1 MKYENHI
8 FVKRWRKKNLKLLSH
23 MYPEVDKR
31 EIKKFLNN
39 IIDERLK
46 NPDCNIDNDYVNKNI
61 KTTLLDVIDWIEEE
75 KPICAGYGVFY
86 KNQHQVDNP
95 LVKMILKFLRSRK
108 AFKSRLKDF
117 VAGSYEYK
125 TFDRKQLSE
134 KINCNSIYG
143 CLGNIVS
150 FLFNRYTAPSVT
162 ASGQSL
168 ISTTEQ
174 AFELFMANNILFNS
188 IDECMTYM
196 SNILKEKYEM
206 DDSFLK
212 DVSDEQ
218 LVASLSEKFY
228 NLKDSYI
235 EILTNYVSNLSQSQ
249 VNRIYYKNNLFE
261 FSKHNEIIS
270 ILVNIVRHTEEFKD
284 PNEIPESSKEYLE
297 LLWKYYKQFVLYN
310 YTPINRV
317 QRLKNDKR
325 KCVITIDTDSNFLN
339 LHPWVEF
346 MRDNVI
352 NPDYKNVGRD
362 KMQLKF
368 ISVNTM
374 AYVITN
380 MMRTVLDR
388 YCHDAHIPN
397 DFHHYIN
404 IKNEFL
410 MSRVVLASKKKK
422 YISSIR
428 LREGNEIYPE
438 KTDIKGFEFIKSTA
452 TEETQER
459 FMSILRKRI
468 LDPEEINVS
477 DILTDLEEFETEIID
492 SLKRGEKT
500 YVIPKSVKELAAY
513 ADGGLREQGVRAI
526 IAWNY
531 IYPDIEIE
539 LPAKVDI
546 VKLLLDDEK
555 HLNRLKN
562 KYPDIYAVVE
572 KKILNNP
579 DKRISSK
586 GLPVI
591 AIPRSVE
598 KIPEWMLDFIDY
610 DTISCNVMTKFY
622 PLLKSLGIRTITVSK
637 KEYYSNI
644 INF

>member
-1 MKYENHI
+1 MNYSKYKFI
-8 FVKRWRKKNLKLLSH
+8 KKWKKQNLKILER
-23 MYPEVDKR
+23 MYPEVSRKD
-31 EIKKFLNN
+31 IKKFLNE
-39 IIDERLK
+39 IIEKNLK
-46 NPDCNIDNDYVNKNI
+46 NPNCNIDNDYLDKNI
-61 KTTLLDVIDWIEEE
+61 KTTLLDVIDWIEDT
-75 KPICAGYGVFY
+75 KPICAGFGVFY
-86 KNQHQVDNP
+86 KNQHEMTSP
-95 LVKMILKFLRSRK
+95 LTTMILKFLRSRK

-143 CLGNIVS
+143 SLGNVAS

-174 AFELFMANNILFNS
+174 AFEMFMANNMLFNS
-188 IDECMTYM
+188 IDECMTYIT
-196 SNILKEKYEM
+196 NILNEEYTI

-212 DVSDEQ
+212 DVDEEQ
-218 LVASLSEKFY
+218 LVALLSSKFY
-228 NLKDSYI
+228 NLKDSNI
-235 EILTNYVSNLSQSQ
+235 SILNDFISTLSQSQ
-249 VNRIYYKNNLFE
+249 INRIYYKNNIFE
-261 FSKHNEIIS
+261 FSKHQEIIS
-270 ILVNIVRHTEEFKD
+270 ILVNIVRHTDEFKD
-284 PNEIPESSKEYLE
+284 PNNVPASSKEYLE
-297 LLWKYYKQFVLYN
+297 LLWKYYEQFVLYN
-310 YTPINRV
+310 YSPINRT

-325 KCVITIDTDSNFLN
+325 RCVITIDTDSNFLN

-352 NPDYKNVGRD
+352 NPDYRNESRD
-362 KMQLKF
+362 KNALKF

-380 MMRTVLDR
+380 MMKVVLNR
-388 YCHDAHIPN
+388 YTKDANIPE
-397 DFHHYIN
+397 DYRFYIN

-422 YISSIR
+422 YVSSIR

-452 TEETQER
+452 TKETEER

-468 LDPEEINVS
+468 LDPEIIDVS
-477 DILTDLEEFETEIID
+477 AILRDLEEFENEIID
-492 SLKRGEKT
+492 SLRNGEKT
-500 YVIPKSVKELAAY
+500 YIIPKSVKELGAY
-513 ADGGLREQGVRAI
+513 KEPFKEQGVRAI

-531 IYPDIEIE
+531 LYPDMEIE
-539 LPAKVDI
+539 LPAKIDI
-546 VKLLLDDEK
+546 VKLLLDDER
-555 HLNRLKN
+555 HLNKLKAT
-562 KYPDIYAVVE
+562 YPDIYNVVE

-579 DKRISSK
+579 NKAISDK

-591 AIPRSVE
+591 AIPRTVD
-598 KIPEWMLDFIDY
+598 KIPEWMLEFIDY
-610 DTISCNVMTKFY
+610 DTISCDIMKKFY
-622 PLLKSLGIRTITVSK
+622 PLLNSLGVNTITVSK

>member
-1 MKYENHI
+1 MTYSKYK
-8 FVKRWRKKNLKLLSH
+8 FVKRWRKKTLKLLEQ
-23 MYPEVDKR
+23 MYPEVSRKD
-31 EIKKFLNN
+31 IKKFLNK
-39 IIDERLK
+39 IIEERIK
-46 NPDCNIDNDYVNKNI
+46 NPNCEIDNDYLNKNI
-61 KTTLLDVIDWIEEE
+61 KTTLLDVIDWIEAT
-75 KPICAGYGVFY
+75 KPICAGFGVFY
-86 KNQHQVDNP
+86 KNQHEVKNP
-95 LVKMILKFLRSRK
+95 LATMILKFLRSRK

-117 VAGSYEYK
+117 VPGSYEYK

-143 CLGNIVS
+143 ALGNIVS

-174 AFELFMANNILFNS
+174 AFEMFMANNILFNS
-188 IDECMTYM
+188 IDECMTYIT
-196 SNILKEKYEM
+196 NILNEEYEM
-206 DDSFLK
+206 DDNFLK

-218 LVASLSEKFY
+218 LVAVLSTKFY

-235 EILTNYVSNLSQSQ
+235 EILTNYISTLTQSQ
-249 VNRIYYKNNLFE
+249 VNRIYYKNNIFE
-261 FSKHNEIIS
+261 FSKHPEIIS
-270 ILVNIVRHTEEFKD
+270 ILVNIVRHTKEFKD
-284 PNEIPESSKEYLE
+284 PNETPESSKEYLE

-310 YTPINRV
+310 YSPINRV

-325 KCVITIDTDSNFLN
+325 RCVITIDTDSNFLN

-352 NPDYKNVGRD
+352 NPDYKNDGRD
-362 KMQLKF
+362 KNELKF
-368 ISVNTM
+368 IAVNTM
-374 AYVITN
+374 AYCITN
-380 MMRTVLDR
+380 MMKEVLGR
-388 YCHDAHIPN
+388 YCKDAHIPE
-397 DFHHYIN
+397 DFRHYVN

-410 MSRVVLASKKKK
+410 MSRVVLANKKKK

-452 TEETQER
+452 TQETQER

-468 LDPEEINVS
+468 LDPEVI
-477 DILTDLEEFETEIID
+477 DISVILQDLEEFEHEIID

-500 YVIPKSVKELAAY
+500 YIIPKSVKELAAY
-513 ADGGLREQGVRAI
+513 TDGGLREQGVRAI

-531 IYPDIEIE
+531 LYPDMTIE

-546 VKLLLDDEK
+546 VKLLLDDER
-555 HLNRLKN
+555 HLNRLKSSH
-562 KYPDIYAVVE
+562 PDIYAVVE

-579 DKRISSK
+579 DERISK
-586 GLPVI
+586 KALPVI
-591 AIPRSVE
+591 AIPRNVD
-598 KIPEWMLDFIDY
+598 KIPEWMLDYIDY
-610 DTISCNVMTKFY
+610 DTISCDIMKKFY
-622 PLLKSLGIRTITVSK
+622 PLLNSLGISTISVSK